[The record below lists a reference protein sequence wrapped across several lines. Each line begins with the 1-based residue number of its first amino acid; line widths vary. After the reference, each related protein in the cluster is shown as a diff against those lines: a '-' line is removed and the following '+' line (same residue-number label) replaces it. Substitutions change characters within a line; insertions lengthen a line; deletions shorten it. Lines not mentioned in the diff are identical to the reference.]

1 MFAEDLTVYFDPAN
15 GFAVNASLGG
25 ATVPVIFD
33 AQGQSALA
41 GFVET
46 AGPQCIAKSQDVA
59 SVTQGSAITINAVAY
74 TVTGVEPDGTVLTTL
89 QLRKA

>member
-1 MFAEDLTVYFDPAN
+1 MFVEDLSVFLDAAS
-15 GFAVNASLGG
+15 GFAVNATIGS

-33 AQGQSALA
+33 NVGQPALA

-74 TVTGVEPDGTVLTTL
+74 TVTGVEPDGTGLTTL

>member
-1 MFAEDLTVYFDPAN
+1 MFVEDLSVFFDASN
-15 GFAVNASLGG
+15 GFAVNATVGG
-25 ATVPVIFD
+25 STVPVIFD
-33 AQGQSALA
+33 AVGQSALA

-59 SVTQGSAITINAVAY
+59 TVVQGTAITINAVAY
-74 TVTGVEPDGTVLTTL
+74 TVTGVEPDGTGLTTL

>member
-1 MFAEDLTVYFDPAN
+1 MFTEDMSVYFDATS
-15 GFAVNASLGG
+15 GFAVNATIDG

-33 AQGQSALA
+33 APGQPALA

-59 SVTQGSAITINAVAY
+59 AVTHGSAITINAVTY
-74 TVTGVEPDGTVLTTL
+74 TVTGVEADGTGITTL
-89 QLRKA
+89 QLRKG